1 MFILSKNINFGIY
14 IANHGISA
22 EPQDYIDL
30 AIAAEE
36 NNWNG
41 FFLWDHIH
49 SDEKHDVLDPFIIL
63 SAIAS
68 NTKSLKIGTMI
79 TPLARRR
86 PWQIARQVTTLDR
99 LSNGRFILGVG
110 LGDPADFDPFFE
122 DSNPKIRKEKLEES
136 LVILQK
142 LWKGELFSFSGK
154 HFNLKDVIFLPKPK
168 QETIPIWV
176 GGEWPNKGP
185 FRRAAKFQGVFP
197 LKAGG
202 EEALLEPEDIIEI
215 KNFISTY
222 RNVKNDMDIAQIIV
236 SSINKDEN
244 DWINAYINA
253 GITWGM
259 ECIWPGRI
267 SVKDMFALIE
277 SGPPL

>member
-49 SDEKHDVLDPFIIL
+49 SAEKNDVLDPFIIL
-63 SAIAS
+63 SAVAS
-68 NTKSLKIGTMI
+68 NTKSIKIGTTI

-110 LGDPADFDPFFE
+110 LGDPADFDPFLE
-122 DSNPKIRKEKLEES
+122 DSNPIIRKEKLEES

-168 QETIPIWV
+168 QETIPVWI
-176 GGEWPNKGP
+176 GGEWPNKAP
-185 FRRAAKFQGVFP
+185 FKRAAKFQGIFP

-215 KNFISTY
+215 KKFISTY
-222 RNVKNDMDIAQIIV
+222 RSIKNDIDIAQIIV

-244 DWINAYINA
+244 DWINAYFDA

-259 ECIWPGRI
+259 ECIWPGRG
-267 SVKDMFALIE
+267 SVKDMLALIE
-277 SGPPL
+277 SGPPS

>member
-49 SDEKHDVLDPFIIL
+49 SNVKNDVLDPFTIL

-68 NTKSLKIGTMI
+68 NTKSIKIGTTV

-110 LGDPADFDPFFE
+110 LGDPADFDP
-122 DSNPKIRKEKLEES
+122 LTG
-136 LVILQK
+136 L
-142 LWKGELFSFSGK
+142 
-154 HFNLKDVIFLPKPK
+154 
-168 QETIPIWV
+168 
-176 GGEWPNKGP
+176 
-185 FRRAAKFQGVFP
+185 
-197 LKAGG
+197 
-202 EEALLEPEDIIEI
+202 
-215 KNFISTY
+215 
-222 RNVKNDMDIAQIIV
+222 
-236 SSINKDEN
+236 
-244 DWINAYINA
+244 
-253 GITWGM
+253 
-259 ECIWPGRI
+259 
-267 SVKDMFALIE
+267 
-277 SGPPL
+277 